1 MNRTRTGLPI
11 SLRQILAG
19 ITLLGFALPGLAPRA
34 NAGNARTT
42 LSVFA
47 AASLSDAFNE
57 LGRKFETAHPDVKV
71 EFNFAGSQQLATQI
85 EHGAGADLFASA
97 DERWMTY
104 LKKRDQ
110 IQGEGTQFV
119 QNRLVVIVPRSNPAR
134 IDKLQDLAKSGVKL
148 VLGAE
153 TVPVGV
159 YSREV
164 IRRLARARGFA
175 PDFGRRVLNNLAS
188 EEDNVKQVVA
198 KVQLGEAD
206 AGFVYRSDVTA
217 PVARQVKVFDISDSC
232 SVLANYPV
240 AVLKD
245 APHPD
250 LAGEFLKLLLSPEGQ
265 AVLAKNGF
273 LPVAPDH

>member
-1 MNRTRTGLPI
+1 MNNIRFVQGLHRGVLAV
-11 SLRQILAG
+11 SLLV
-19 ITLLGFALPGLAPRA
+19 GLALGWCSQA
-34 NAGNARTT
+34 ASAATQTT

-47 AASLSDAFNE
+47 AASLSDAFDD
-57 LGRKFETAHPDVKV
+57 LGKMFEAAHSGVKV

-97 DERWMTY
+97 DERWMSY

-110 IQGEGTQFV
+110 LQGEGTQFV

-134 IDKLQDLAKSGVKL
+134 IDRLQDLGKSGVKL
-148 VLGAE
+148 VLGAA
-153 TVPVGV
+153 TVPVGA

-175 PDFGRRVLNNLAS
+175 PDYGRRVLGNLAS

-206 AGFVYRSDVTA
+206 AGFVYRSDITP
-217 PVARQVKVFDISDSC
+217 PVARQVRVFDIPDSC
-232 SVLANYPV
+232 SVLAHYPV

-245 APHPD
+245 APNPE
-250 LAGEFLKLLLSPEGQ
+250 LAAEFLKLLLSPEGQ

-273 LPVAPDH
+273 LPILPDH

>member
-1 MNRTRTGLPI
+1 MIQTRTGLTI
-11 SLRQILAG
+11 MRRLSLAG
-19 ITLLGFALPGLAPRA
+19 FIIVGLLLPGLAPRA

-57 LGRKFETAHPDVKV
+57 LGKRFEAAHPDVNV

-110 IQGEGTQFV
+110 LQGEGTQFV

-134 IDKLQDLAKSGVKL
+134 IDRLQDLAKSGVKL

-153 TVPVGV
+153 TVPVGA
-159 YSREV
+159 YSRDV
-164 IRRLARARGFA
+164 IRRLARARGFS
-175 PDFGRRVLNNLAS
+175 PDYGRRVLGNLAS
-188 EEDNVKQVVA
+188 EEDNVRDRKSVV
-198 KVQLGEAD
+198 
-206 AGFVYRSDVTA
+206 
-217 PVARQVKVFDISDSC
+217 
-232 SVLANYPV
+232 
-240 AVLKD
+240 
-245 APHPD
+245 
-250 LAGEFLKLLLSPEGQ
+250 
-265 AVLAKNGF
+265 
-273 LPVAPDH
+273 